1 MLIVELPELP
11 MVSSLNGPTFESV
24 ILCRF
29 VSLSGHK
36 RELEHS
42 QRQVLSLFNRS
53 QQRAISRYFVAAQEK
68 GFLTKVHQTQGVDP
82 DTYVR
87 GEFFVGDSSESRALI
102 TLSRSLW
109 GNKGLLKT
117 FPYQTAWGHGCLPPA
132 VILCLATLCAL
143 DESISKKSLRRYL
156 SPLVYQSS
164 FDTALRFLKEHHLV
178 FGDAG
183 RLMIAPDW
191 ESKIRAWL
199 DTNPKC
205 NERHIKGEK
214 RRKAESEAN
223 RVRVAK
229 GKLTDAELTQL
240 LALPCVFKGC
250 RNKRHQQEHFPPLKF
265 LQRHF
270 DVVTNRHLVWSI
282 CKKHNGQTKGFIAR
296 MPSDAPMPPNLLTIA
311 DGIDSMRIYSASANK
326 WITRY
331 YTAYANDDIEAA
343 IYACRWVIGLGKAI
357 ALLPEDY
364 EITENHPLRSTRKMV
379 GKRSYSP
386 ECSQLSSPLKSLS
399 STFLIA
405 SAI

>member
-1 MLIVELPELP
+1 
-11 MVSSLNGPTFESV
+11 
-24 ILCRF
+24 
-29 VSLSGHK
+29 
-36 RELEHS
+36 
-42 QRQVLSLFNRS
+42 LFNRS
-53 QQRAISRYFVAAQEK
+53 QQRAISEHFVEAQKNGILLKVHHTQGADPDVYIRGEYFV
-68 GFLTKVHQTQGVDP
+68 
-82 DTYVR
+82 R
-87 GEFFVGDSSESRALI
+87 NSSDGRALI
-102 TLSRSLW
+102 SMSRSLW
-109 GNKGLLKT
+109 GSKGLLKT
-117 FPYQTAWGHGCLPPA
+117 FPFQTAWGHGCLSPA
-132 VILCLATLCAL
+132 VILCLATLCVL

-164 FDTALRFLKEHHLV
+164 FDKALRFLKEHHLV

-296 MPSDAPMPPNLLTIA
+296 LPVDAPMPPNILTIA
-311 DGIDSMRIYSASANK
+311 DGVDPMRLYTATANK

-331 YTAYANDDIEAA
+331 YAASEENDGAAA
-343 IYACRWVIGLGKAI
+343 IHSFRMVIGLGKAI
-357 ALLPEDY
+357 ALLPENA
-364 EITENHPLRSTRKMV
+364 EPRSFEPNQYPIRTK
-379 GKRSYSP
+379 GKRAYSP
-386 ECSQLSSPLKSLS
+386 HDSQLSVRQPLR
-399 STFLIA
+399 
-405 SAI
+405 